1 MCVVRSLCTTA
12 TPSLGLGLPSGRIRA
27 CWVGCPVVPVVS
39 LQLSDRCRPYSQ
51 ELRERLW
58 EKLFENVPTPNR
70 PAAAMAPML
79 LENSINQIK
88 MDGCYRHTK

>member
-1 MCVVRSLCTTA
+1 MCCSLAVHHGNPVTRA
-12 TPSLGLGLPSGRIRA
+12 RPPLGADPGFLGGLPRGAR
-27 CWVGCPVVPVVS
+27 VS